1 MFLEISQ
8 NSQESTCARDSFL
21 IKLEACEFCEIS
33 KNTYF
38 IEHLQETASVKK
50 ILEILLP
57 NMNVIIILILSN
69 ILLQLSSPKREAS
82 RVSDLFSISPIFPP
96 LKDSHREKA
105 FSNKTVTL
113 TKSMNMGIWV
123 VGASNQLFIYGS

>member
-1 MFLEISQ
+1 
-8 NSQESTCARDSFL
+8 
-21 IKLEACEFCEIS
+21 
-33 KNTYF
+33 
-38 IEHLQETASVKK
+38 
-50 ILEILLP
+50 
-57 NMNVIIILILSN
+57 MNVIIILILSN